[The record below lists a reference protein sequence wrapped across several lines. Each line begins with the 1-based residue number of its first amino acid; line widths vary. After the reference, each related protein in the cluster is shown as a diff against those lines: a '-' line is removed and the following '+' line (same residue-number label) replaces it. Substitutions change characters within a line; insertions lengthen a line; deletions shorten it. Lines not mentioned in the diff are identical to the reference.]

1 MEDLPQKKH
10 YLFPG
15 NLFVHR
21 TPHLVTTVLGSCISV
36 CLWDPRSH
44 IGGINHYL
52 LPLWNGEGLPTPKY
66 GNIAI
71 EKLIEKMLNLGC
83 DKSQLKA
90 KVFGGA
96 AMWEQ
101 KGGLVA
107 VGERNIALAW
117 DLLAEHNIS
126 IVSSDVGG
134 RLGRKLIFNSGSGEV
149 MMRRNKGLAGTAD
162 LR

>member
-1 MEDLPQKKH
+1 MENLPDKKH

-21 TPHLVTTVLGSCISV
+21 SPHLVTTVLGSCISV
-36 CLWDPRSH
+36 CLWDSRSQ
-44 IGGINHYL
+44 IGGMNHYL

-71 EKLIEKMLNLGC
+71 EKLIDKLLKLGC
-83 DKSQLKA
+83 EKSNLKA

-101 KGGLVA
+101 KGGLIT
-107 VGERNIALAW
+107 VGERNIELAW
-117 DLLAEHNIS
+117 DLLAQNDVPI
-126 IVSSDVGG
+126 ISSDVGG
-134 RLGRKLIFNSGSGEV
+134 KLGRKLVFNSGTGEV
-149 MMRRNKGLAGTAD
+149 MMRRNKGLTSVGD
-162 LR
+162 VR